1 MNKYFLSFVGVIAVL
16 GTSCYFSYDYG
27 FNKAYLEYTKI
38 INQQKTEY
46 IAKLKAVQAE
56 AEKATNKY
64 LALKAS
70 SENAYNENIKII
82 ENLKSELSS
91 NELKLSK
98 LRLQQHRN
106 QCPSRGVTASPQPP
120 AGGAAPAHIQS
131 TLEHNPKRIF
141 ELLRKTT
148 ELMKEA
154 DEAAAYA
161 QSCHLYLEG
170 LRPLR

>member
-1 MNKYFLSFVGVIAVL
+1 MNKYILSFVGVIAVL

-27 FNKAYLEYTKI
+27 YNKAYLEYTKI
-38 INQQKTEY
+38 INQQQTEY

-56 AEKATNKY
+56 AENATNKY
-64 LALKAS
+64 LALKTN
-70 SENAYNENIKII
+70 SENAYNENIRII
-82 ENLKSELSS
+82 ESLKTELTN
-91 NELKLSK
+91 NELRLNE
-98 LRLQQHRN
+98 LRLQRHNRK
-106 QCPSRGVTASPQPP
+106 CPSGGVAASSQPP

-170 LRPLR
+170 LKPSR

>member
-1 MNKYFLSFVGVIAVL
+1 MNKYILSFVGVIAVL

-38 INQQKTEY
+38 INQQQTEY

-56 AEKATNKY
+56 AEKATQPY
-64 LALKAS
+64 LSLKTN

-82 ENLKSELSS
+82 ESLKSELSS
-91 NELKLSK
+91 NELKLNE
-98 LRLQQHRN
+98 LRLQQHNRK
-106 QCPSRGVTASPQPP
+106 CPSGGVTASSQPP
-120 AGGAAPAHIQS
+120 AGGAAPAHIQP
-131 TLEHNPKRIF
+131 TLEPNPKRIF
-141 ELLRKTT
+141 ELLRQTT

-161 QSCHLYLEG
+161 NACHLYLES
-170 LRPLR
+170 LKPLR